1 MLCAAVFLDQ
11 RFKDLDSF
19 VPGSDRKDTR
29 EAAVKLQ
36 MLELTVADEQTQPQS
51 EAETNGHSSTTKK
64 TKPGKVSPTSFQ
76 YLTETKVKRKR
87 VSRLGEWWKSR
98 QVQYPLMFQVL
109 TLELQMSHICD
120 MRRCALSAV
129 VAFL

>member
-19 VPGSDRKDTR
+19 VSGSDRKDTR

-64 TKPGKVSPTSFQ
+64 TKPARSPTSFQ

-98 QVQYPLMFQVL
+98 QVQVS
-109 TLELQMSHICD
+109 TDVSGC
-120 MRRCALSAV
+120 
-129 VAFL
+129 